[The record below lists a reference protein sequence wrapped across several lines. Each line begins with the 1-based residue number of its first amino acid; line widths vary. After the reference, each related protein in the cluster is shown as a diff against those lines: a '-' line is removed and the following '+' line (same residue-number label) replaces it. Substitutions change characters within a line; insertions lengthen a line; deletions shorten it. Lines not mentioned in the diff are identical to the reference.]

1 MPSLL
6 QKPVLQQPDAS
17 LVPMISTP
25 TPSTELSKP
34 EVFSST
40 LDAIFSNNTHFLPK
54 HLPATSSAPEI
65 AHLEDHKISDE
76 EEWEGAIVALEGIAK
91 SVPTASKVSVETAYP
106 GNPEKHSPLAQ
117 ETPIFE
123 ALAPEA
129 QAPEAPA
136 APEALM
142 QECSSTQVCS
152 REKQPTRAECKEE
165 KSENIAAAFSSDDP
179 GRTKSKSPAPC
190 TVKSESVYIFY
201 ELSYAVG

>member
-6 QKPVLQQPDAS
+6 QKPDAS

-25 TPSTELSKP
+25 TPSTEISKP

-65 AHLEDHKISDE
+65 VHLEDHKISDE

-91 SVPTASKVSVETAYP
+91 SIPTASKVSVETAYP

-129 QAPEAPA
+129 QAPEAPEAPA

-152 REKQPTRAECKEE
+152 REEQPTRAECKEE
-165 KSENIAAAFSSDDP
+165 KSENIAAALSSDDS